1 MHEQKGREA
10 SGVSLR
16 GRRSGARWENRP
28 MVSPEQVP
36 AAFRVLTP
44 GSLSA
49 VISIDEEGLVAVW
62 SPEAELVFGWTAEA
76 MVGRRLSETI
86 IPPEYREAHE
96 AALRRFRETGAATA
110 AGRVI
115 EATALRADGGEFPV
129 ELSISPPWPGAD
141 GRRMFTAFLRDLTER
156 RRLEQLHRMQ
166 LQVTRAL
173 TQSSSLEQA
182 APDVLAAVGT
192 TIGWDAGILWV
203 VDHDDGTLRTQTV
216 WARPGVDVG
225 AFATASRDM
234 AFAPDTA
241 GLPGEVWSSAAPLAV
256 PDFGESPAFPRAPVA
271 REAGLRGAI
280 GFPVTGAQ
288 GVIGVVEFFSADIQ
302 PADPLLLATMSD
314 LGSQLGQFVEHR
326 LAEELLRRRLHEL
339 EVLQRAAHALS
350 ASLDVDVVLDAVARI
365 AAEALDAPRAT
376 VLRLDGD
383 VLVISGEYDERGTC
397 ARDMAW
403 PVADLPGA
411 EEVLHGAVW
420 TGSLDVVG
428 PSLRSVTERTGVTA
442 VAMAPVRSG
451 TEPFGILAL
460 LSREPRLLGESEK
473 RLLTGI
479 ASLAS
484 LAVGNAESF
493 RLEREH
499 GRRMQALDS
508 AKSQF
513 LNLASHELRSPLTV
527 LRGYVSMIADGSL
540 GELPN
545 GVSRVI
551 PVLSSKLAQMNSLID
566 EMLDAA
572 RLEDDRLELN
582 IAPVDLREVVRGCAR
597 QAEPSLQRGQRIAV
611 EDGPPVWVEADATRL
626 ATVVGNLVD
635 NAIKYSPDGVDVT
648 CSLRV
653 EDGRAVLAVQDH
665 GLGIAE
671 EDMPR
676 LFTRFGR
683 IVTAQN
689 SHILGTGLG
698 LYLARE
704 LVRMQGGD
712 ITAGSTAGEG
722 STFTVWLPLTRA
734 RS

>member
-1 MHEQKGREA
+1 MEHEKEGEPG
-10 SGVSLR
+10 GVSLR
-16 GRRSGARWENRP
+16 GRRAGPGWENRR
-28 MVSPEQVP
+28 MVSTGQVP
-36 AAFRVLTP
+36 PAFRVLTP

-49 VISIDEEGLVAVW
+49 VVSIDEDGAVAAW
-62 SPEAELVFGWTAEA
+62 SDEAELVFGWTAEA
-76 MVGRRLSETI
+76 MLGRRLAETI
-86 IPPEYREAHE
+86 IPPQHREAHE
-96 AALRRFRETGAATA
+96 AALRRFRRTGAATTT
-110 AGRVI
+110 GRVL
-115 EATALRADGGEFPV
+115 EASALRADGSEFPV
-129 ELSISPPWPGAD
+129 ELSISPPWPAAD

-156 RRLEQLHRMQ
+156 RRLEQLQGMQ
-166 LQVTRAL
+166 FQVTRAL
-173 TQSSSLEQA
+173 TQSSTLEQA
-182 APDVLAAVGT
+182 GPDVLAAIGSNM
-192 TIGWDAGILWV
+192 GWDAGILWV
-203 VDHDDGTLRTQTV
+203 VDHDSGALRAQTV
-216 WARPGVDVG
+216 WARQGIDLA
-225 AFATASRDM
+225 AFARASRDLR
-234 AFAPDTA
+234 FDPDSG
-241 GLPGEVWSSAAPLAV
+241 GLPGDVWSSGAPMAV
-256 PDFGESPAFPRAPVA
+256 PDFGENPDFPRAPLA
-271 REAGLRGAI
+271 REAGLRSAV
-280 GFPVTGAQ
+280 GFPVSGAQ
-288 GVIGVVEFFSADIQ
+288 GVIGVVEFFSAEAE

-350 ASLDVDVVLDAVARI
+350 ASLDVDVILDAVARI
-365 AAEALDAPRAT
+365 AAEALEAPRAT

-383 VLVISGEYDERGTC
+383 VLVINGEYDERSTC
-397 ARDMAW
+397 ARGMSW

-411 EEVLHGAVW
+411 GEVLHGAVW
-420 TGSLDVVG
+420 TGSLDEVG
-428 PSLRSVTERTGVTA
+428 PSLRPVTERTGVTA

-451 TEPFGILAL
+451 SEPFGILAL

-493 RLEREH
+493 RMEREH

-540 GELPN
+540 GELPD
-545 GVSRVI
+545 GVSRVV
-551 PVLSSKLAQMNSLID
+551 PVLSGKLAQMSSLID

-582 IAPVDLREVVRGCAR
+582 LQDVDLGEVLRDCVRV
-597 QAEPSLQRGQRIAV
+597 AEPSLQRGQRIVVA
-611 EDGPPVWVEADATRL
+611 GGAPVRVEADQARL
-626 ATVVGNLVD
+626 ATVIVNLLD
-635 NAIKYSPDGVDVT
+635 NAIKYSPGGGDVE
-648 CSLRV
+648 CAVGV
-653 EDGRAVLAVQDH
+653 EDGHAVLSVRDQ
-665 GLGIAE
+665 GLGIAGD
-671 EDMPR
+671 DMPR

-704 LVRMQGGD
+704 LMRMQGGD
-712 ITAGSTAGEG
+712 ITVESTPGEG
-722 STFTVWLPLTRA
+722 STFTVRLPLA
-734 RS
+734 RERS